1 MDRESSST
9 MSSLFKTDK
18 CSPLVVYIVLVIV
31 TGVTL
36 FNTNGLMKKLQ
47 NFKINNIFT
56 MHMWYEISMLIV
68 LGVVLFGL
76 CQYNQQTLAWIV
88 LFFPIAWYLVKTLLV
103 FNSVSSI
110 LRHVPPDVPQH
121 LQVGGGG
128 APGVPNPTQGPS
140 PPQNSNHYGDTT
152 PTQQQTEGVRQA
164 VDERRSTISGQ
175 NSQML
180 QNLSPGLPSGMNP
193 PLGGSPF

>member
-1 MDRESSST
+1 MDKEISST

-18 CSPLVVYIVLVIV
+18 CSPLIVYIVLVIV

-36 FNTNGLMKKLQ
+36 FNTNGLMKRLQ
-47 NFKINNIFT
+47 NHKINNIFT
-56 MHMWYEISMLIV
+56 MHAWYEIAMLIV

-88 LFFPIAWYLVKTLLV
+88 LFFPLALYLVKTLFV

-110 LRHVPPDVPQH
+110 LRHVPPDMPMGQMPLPQ
-121 LQVGGGG
+121 GG
-128 APGVPNPTQGPS
+128 PT
-140 PPQNSNHYGDTT
+140 PPQNSNHATSVT
-152 PTQQQTEGVRQA
+152 PTQQQVEGVRHA
-164 VDERRSTISGQ
+164 LDERKSTLQGQ
-175 NSQML
+175 NSSML
-180 QNLSPGLPSGMNP
+180 SDLSPGMNP

>member
-1 MDRESSST
+1 MDREISST

-88 LFFPIAWYLVKTLLV
+88 LFFPIALYIVKTLFV

-110 LRHVPPDVPQH
+110 LRHVPPDVPAH
-121 LQVGGGG
+121 LVGGG
-128 APGVPNPTQGPS
+128 APGVPNPVQGPA
-140 PPQNSNHYGDTT
+140 PPKISGHYGETT

-164 VDERRSTISGQ
+164 LDERRSNISGQ
-175 NSQML
+175 NSQMM
-180 QNLSPGLPSGMNP
+180 QNLTPDSMNP
-193 PLGGSPF
+193 PLTLGGSPF

>member
-1 MDRESSST
+1 MDREISST

-18 CSPLVVYIVLVIV
+18 CSPLVVYIVLVLV
-31 TGVTL
+31 TAVTL

-88 LFFPIAWYLVKTLLV
+88 LFFPIAWYIVKTLFV

-110 LRHVPPDVPQH
+110 LRHVPPDVP
-121 LQVGGGG
+121 LQLQGG
-128 APGVPNPTQGPS
+128 APGVPNPAEGPS
-140 PPQNSNHYGDTT
+140 PPKNSNHYGDTT
-152 PTQQQTEGVRQA
+152 PTQQQVEGVRQA
-164 VDERRSTISGQ
+164 LDERKSTMSGQ

-180 QNLSPGLPSGMNP
+180 QNLTPEGMQP
-193 PLGGSPF
+193 PLLGGASLY